1 MSERDDLDELGPR
14 ARERLHE
21 VDQAAY
27 RAMYCAAAADL
38 GTGTAPVDG
47 ALAIWNPRDEDP
59 SFNYLTGFEVAPDPD
74 HAWERGLAA
83 ARAGGAR
90 VFGVGITEE
99 RAAWATPERMA
110 RLGLVYDA
118 DEIVWAARLDAA
130 AVGSAPTTPGIELL
144 TGGFEAATF
153 ARALNRGWEVP
164 EGHGRGRLYAA
175 TLGHAG
181 WTHYLA
187 VADGRPA
194 GGGVL
199 FVGEGVAICMVAAT
213 DPPFRGRG
221 IQTALIARRL
231 ADAVAAGA
239 DLAMTETVA
248 GNASPRNFRRA
259 GFRVVARRR
268 IYARPLV

>member
-1 MSERDDLDELGPR
+1 MSETDAWEELGPR
-14 ARERLHE
+14 ARERLHS

-27 RAMYCAAAADL
+27 AAMYRAAAAEL

-47 ALAIWNPRDEDP
+47 ALAIWNPQDEDP
-59 SFNYLTGFEVAPDPD
+59 AYNYLTGFEVAPDPD
-74 HAWERGLAA
+74 RAWERGLAA

-90 VFGVGITEE
+90 LFGVGITAE
-99 RAAWATPERMA
+99 RAAWATAERME
-110 RLGLVYDA
+110 RLGLTYDA
-118 DEIVWAARLDAA
+118 DEIVWAARLGAA
-130 AVGSAPTTPGIELL
+130 GAPAPPPPGIELL
-144 TGGFEAATF
+144 SGGFDAATF
-153 ARALNRGWEVP
+153 ARVLNRGWEVH
-164 EGHGRGRLYAA
+164 ERHGRGRLYAA
-175 TLGHAG
+175 TLGRAG

-187 VADGRPA
+187 LADGRPA

-199 FVGEGVAICMVAAT
+199 FVAEGVAVCMVAAT
-213 DPPFRGRG
+213 VPAFRGRG

-231 ADAVAAGA
+231 ADAVAAGG

-268 IYARPLV
+268 IYARPLA